1 MPDLRTIRYVQEKL
15 CTWYREYGRDLP
27 WRRTRDPYAILVSEI
42 MLQQTQVD
50 RVIPKYHTF
59 LKTFPTFRELA
70 KASRAKV
77 IHLWVGLGYN
87 SRAVRLHE
95 LATTVAECHKGRLPR
110 ELKQL
115 EALPGIRPYTARAVR
130 SFAYHEQETV
140 QDTNIRRVLARL
152 YFGKNPS
159 AVAKRILEHT
169 MVKTEL
175 PGKSSMWYQSLMDF
189 GALVCTSA
197 APKCTQCPLRSVCTA
212 YPTIR
217 EKGVQGLQGRV
228 VTYAQSRFKGSHR
241 YWRGKIVAMLCAQKS
256 GRSLNIATLHK
267 RLENA
272 KGSQNDLW
280 LQDLLGE
287 LQRDGLITLNGRQK
301 SCWRIKL
308 AR

>member
-115 EALPGIRPYTARAVR
+115 EALPGIGPYTARAVR

-175 PGKSSMWYQSLMDF
+175 PGKSSMWYHHSWTLARLSVHLQLQNVRN
-189 GALVCTSA
+189 ALYA
-197 APKCTQCPLRSVCTA
+197 AFVQLIRPYGKRGYKA
-212 YPTIR
+212 Y
-217 EKGVQGLQGRV
+217 KGVLLPMRNRV
-228 VTYAQSRFKGSHR
+228 LKDRIVTGEVKLL
-241 YWRGKIVAMLCAQKS
+241 LCCVRK
-256 GRSLNIATLHK
+256 N
-267 RLENA
+267 
-272 KGSQNDLW
+272 
-280 LQDLLGE
+280 QDALS
-287 LQRDGLITLNGRQK
+287 T
-301 SCWRIKL
+301 
-308 AR
+308 